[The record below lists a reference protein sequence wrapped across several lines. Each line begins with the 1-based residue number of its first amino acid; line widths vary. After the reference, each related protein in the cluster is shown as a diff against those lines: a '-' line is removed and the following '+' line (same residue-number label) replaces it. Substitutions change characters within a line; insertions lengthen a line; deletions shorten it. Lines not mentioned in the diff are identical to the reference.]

1 MGKKSDDGKIGAI
14 KGTGS
19 TGNVQ
24 GADSVGVV
32 GGIKPTSSVGAVKG
46 AGGVG
51 KRRATRIMS
60 GAERENLMRLINE
73 EAEKLFEGSDMSPE
87 KKEVLKSAVKMAV
100 DAGIVTEDDSKNAD
114 DSKKK

>member
-1 MGKKSDDGKIGAI
+1 MGKKSDDGKIGAV

-19 TGNVQ
+19 TTNVQ
-24 GADSVGVV
+24 GPDSVGVV

-46 AGGVG
+46 TGAVG

-60 GAERENLMRLINE
+60 PAERENLMRLISE
-73 EAEKLFEGSDMSPE
+73 EADKMFEGSAMSPE

-100 DAGIVTEDDSKNAD
+100 DAGIVTDDSK
-114 DSKKK
+114 DSEDPKDK

>member
-19 TGNVQ
+19 TGNVE
-24 GADSVGVV
+24 GADSVGIV
-32 GGIKPTSSVGAVKG
+32 GGVKPTSSVGAVKG
-46 AGGVG
+46 AGAVG

-60 GAERENLMRLINE
+60 TAERENLMRLISE
-73 EAEKLFEGSDMSPE
+73 EADKMFEGSSLSPE

-100 DAGIVTEDDSKNAD
+100 DAGIVTEGDSKD
-114 DSKKK
+114 PDESKKK

>member
-19 TGNVQ
+19 TSNVQ

-32 GGIKPTSSVGAVKG
+32 GGVKATSSVGAVKG
-46 AGGVG
+46 PGAIG

-60 GAERENLMRLINE
+60 TAERENLMRLINE
-73 EAEKLFEGSDMSPE
+73 EAEKLFEDSAMSPE
-87 KKEVLKSAVKMAV
+87 RKEVLKSAVKMAV
-100 DAGIVTEDDSKNAD
+100 DAGIVTEDDAKES
-114 DSKKK
+114 DSTKKK